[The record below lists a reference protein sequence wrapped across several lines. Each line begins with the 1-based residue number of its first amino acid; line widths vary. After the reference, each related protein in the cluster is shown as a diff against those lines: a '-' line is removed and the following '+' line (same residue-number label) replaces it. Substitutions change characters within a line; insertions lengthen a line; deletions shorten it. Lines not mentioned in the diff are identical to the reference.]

1 MQKIVV
7 ASIHEEAGKTSLI
20 IGLAKALAGKKKVG
34 YMKPFGD
41 RLLYQKKRLWDYDA
55 ALITNILDLKEN
67 PEDISIGF
75 AHSKLRFMYNES
87 SLKEKLKE
95 ICTKVGL
102 EKDLVFIEAGR
113 DLAYGRSV
121 HLDPIT
127 MAQTLDAKLLV
138 VLSGQEDVIIDNV
151 MFLKQVVKLDN
162 VDPLGVIINQVKD
175 VGEFKDLYM
184 DLFNEYGIN
193 VLGIVPY
200 QEQMQRFTME
210 YLHQTLFAKVI
221 AGEGGLDNI
230 VHHILVGA
238 MSAAQVVTRPV
249 WTLEHKLVITP
260 GDRSDMILAALETST
275 AGILLTNN
283 IVPDDPII
291 QSKADNKNIPILLV
305 STDTFT
311 TAKQIDKMEI
321 LFTKDETDKIALL
334 ENLAREHIDLAKLL

>member
-20 IGLAKALAGKKKVG
+20 IGMSKALTDKKIG

-55 ALITNILDLKEN
+55 ALVTNSLKLKDN
-67 PEDISIGF
+67 PEDISMGF
-75 AHSKLRFMYNES
+75 AHSKLRFMYDKS
-87 SLKEKLKE
+87 SSKEKLKE
-95 ICTKVGL
+95 IFNNVSQG
-102 EKDLVFIEAGR
+102 KDIVFIEAGK

-127 MAQTLDAKLLV
+127 MAQTLDARLLV
-138 VLSGQEDVIIDNV
+138 VLSGEEDAIIDDV
-151 MFLKQVVKLDN
+151 MFLKQVVKLDS
-162 VDPLGVIINQVKD
+162 VKPLGVIINQVKD
-175 VGEFKDLYM
+175 VDEFKDLYM
-184 DLFNEYGIN
+184 DLFNEYGIE

-200 QEQMQRFTME
+200 QEEMQRFTME

-221 AGEGGLDNI
+221 AGEGGLQNV

-260 GDRSDMILAALETST
+260 GDRSDMILAALDTST

-291 QSKADNKNIPILLV
+291 QSKADNQNIPILLV

-321 LFTKDETDKIALL
+321 LFTKDETGKIDLL
-334 ENLAREHIDLAKLL
+334 ENLARKHINLDKLL